1 LDIDLDDEISNSEQ
15 PTELV
20 VSDFGNSAPNLAPK
34 RKEPKTKKSKLVQK
48 TKPITMESVN
58 GQIEE
63 YNVKQKKT
71 KQPKVQVS

>member
-1 LDIDLDDEISNSEQ
+1 LDIDLDDEIANSD
-15 PTELV
+15 PATELI

-34 RKEPKTKKSKLVQK
+34 RKEPKNKKSSRVQK

-63 YNVKQKKT
+63 Y
-71 KQPKVQVS
+71 